1 MRASN
6 TILAVGLL
14 AGLLPSDDAGLLS
27 MPASAILVRKLLP
40 VNGVLGSA
48 ALTGLAVTVG
58 DEEVRYLGEDDDDCG
73 CIVSVSSKPASICA
87 PA

>member
-1 MRASN
+1 MRESKA
-6 TILAVGLL
+6 ILAVGLL
-14 AGLLPSDDAGLLS
+14 AGLLPSDEAELLS

-40 VNGVLGSA
+40 VNGVVGSA

-58 DEEVRYLGEDDDDCG
+58 DEDVGYLGEDDDVCG
-73 CIVSVSSKPASICA
+73 CVVSVSSNAASICA